1 MSALPATWD
10 GMGLGC
16 KEEIRPETCKS
27 FRDGESPGRQRLSL
41 GCRVWY
47 NLMDEP
53 EVPEGHADGAQVSV
67 TIGLPRRI
75 LIIVRAVCGLLGLH
89 HR

>member
-1 MSALPATWD
+1 M
-10 GMGLGC
+10 
-16 KEEIRPETCKS
+16 
-27 FRDGESPGRQRLSL
+27 